1 MKTFKNKWFTG
12 KRNPECTN
20 KIACKTE
27 SAPNHNWIECDES
40 ILSLPGVQKLY
51 SETADGQTVQYFGWL

>member
-1 MKTFKNKWFTG
+1 MKTFKNKHFTG
-12 KRNPECTN
+12 KRNYECTN
-20 KIACKTE
+20 VVACQST
-27 SAPNHNWIECDES
+27 SAPDDNWIECDES